1 MHVVKFPKN
10 PLKKIRKKKKIT
22 LLLGASKYI
31 MVPVQAHCSGMEPG
45 FKVQLGLEDIY
56 SLDRNS

>member
-10 PLKKIRKKKKIT
+10 PLKKYEKKIT
-22 LLLGASKYI
+22 LLLGASMYI